1 MRAKIL
7 SEADELLAKCSGF
20 GANPYSVNV
29 ITYSGHGIT
38 FDGDA
43 IAVIPEIQP
52 EALNLVPRFINMSG
66 LARKFASIENTIN
79 IFLLSMCRVSP
90 QNSYLEELEKQ
101 NKNKG
106 EGEEE
111 EKQEIKPT
119 YMYLK
124 EDVMSK
130 EAKHDGFH

>member
-1 MRAKIL
+1 MRDKIL
-7 SEADELLAKCSGF
+7 QQADELFAKCSGF
-20 GANPYSVNV
+20 GTNPYSVNV

-66 LARKFASIENTIN
+66 LARKFASVENTIN

-90 QNSYLEELEKQ
+90 PNSYLEELEK
-101 NKNKG
+101 
-106 EGEEE
+106 
-111 EKQEIKPT
+111 
-119 YMYLK
+119 
-124 EDVMSK
+124 
-130 EAKHDGFH
+130 